1 MKKVYL
7 LLYLFLFLSFYNISF
22 ATGAT
27 VGFISDVHNVTQN
40 GKLVDLVADFN
51 RFLNSSVYPTGR
63 LPDGWSLDAI
73 QTVGDM
79 FYISSSTRATT
90 SVNAFNLSLASTT
103 PLFWGLGNH
112 DIYDGRP
119 YDLQYVQS
127 IFSSYPSWNLNDGPS
142 GSASTTYSYD
152 VGDMHVVVLD
162 QYSSTTDAVTEVTGT
177 ADIRDNLFNWLKDD
191 LRNSNQLYKIVVG
204 HEPAYPDH
212 PTNLEG
218 RHIGGSLDINLNNRN
233 RYWNLLQTEG
243 VVASIAGHLHYKK
256 AQEYNGVY
264 EIVLGVS
271 ASTSRS
277 GDGFNTKTFAH
288 SDGEYFEI
296 RMVSENDVS
305 NPIIKTLSD
314 FDQQI
319 LVNTYQG
326 AGTESKYWV
335 DYDSLI
341 AGNPGW
347 SSNNL
352 GKWWQNDFDDSD
364 WTSGELGT
372 GYDKNASSSWG
383 WINETINY
391 DPDSNNVANVNAVF
405 QRVPFDV
412 KNKDLYKNLN
422 LQVDYD
428 DAIIV
433 WINGLKVF
441 ESSNVPVFDEDNYQN
456 NFDKNA
462 LSDHGSDG
470 DATTTPV
477 YLEYKNINSA
487 LNILNEGEN
496 TMVIANWN
504 RTSSSSDIISAV
516 RLYLSKANIIVD
528 EPEIS
533 SSTSITWS
541 WSWTDNEI
549 NSANSYDLYFTS
561 GTSTVIEDIVS
572 TSTSVNNLLPNT
584 GYSIYIK
591 GKNASS
597 SEDTVSA
604 TSSVFYTLAPSPT
617 GLTVSNTSASS
628 ISLSVN
634 SFDNSNVGSS
644 GYYFSR
650 TGKNSGWISTN
661 TWQDSGL
668 SCGRTYT
675 YNVKYRNADGVET
688 NSVSIESSTSRCR
701 SSGGGGGGGG
711 GSVTKIVTP
720 TSTSSIDILALLAQL
735 EALLGQQSSISNI
748 QIQDPVSVGS
758 GKNQFYRDLYV
769 GISGEDVLFLQRFLN
784 TNGFVIAVVGPG
796 SIGNES
802 TYFGNLTQQALS
814 RWQLANGLPNTGYF
828 GPMSRG
834 KINSI

>member
-1 MKKVYL
+1 MKKVFYL

-22 ATGAT
+22 ATQAT

-79 FYISSSTRATT
+79 FYISSSTIATT

-127 IFSSYPSWNLNDGPS
+127 IFSSYPNWNLNDGPS

-162 QYSSTTDAVTEVTGT
+162 QYYDFSTAKTTGT
-177 ADIRDNLFNWLKDD
+177 ANIRDNLFSWLKDD
-191 LRNSNQLYKIVVG
+191 LRNSDQPYKIVVG
-204 HEPAYPDH
+204 HEPAYPYV
-212 PTNLEG
+212 
-218 RHIGGSLDINLNNRN
+218 RHIGDSLDQFSQNRD
-233 RYWNLLQTEG
+233 RFWNLLQTEG
-243 VVASIAGHLHYKK
+243 VVAHVTGHTHYNK
-256 AQEYNGVY
+256 AYEYDGVF
-264 EIVLGVS
+264 EVGLGIS
-271 ASTSRS
+271 ASTTRS
-277 GDGFNTKTFAH
+277 DAEGFNTKTFLH
-288 SDGEYFEI
+288 SSNDYFEI
-296 RMVSENDVS
+296 RMIRENDVN
-305 NPIIKTLSD
+305 NPVIKTISD
-314 FDQQI
+314 LDQQI

-352 GKWWQNDFDDSD
+352 GKWWQNGFDDSD

-441 ESSNVPVFDEDNYQN
+441 ESPNAPVFDEDDYQN

-470 DATTTPV
+470 DAITTPV

-504 RTSSSSDIISAV
+504 KTSSSSDIISAV
-516 RLYLSKANIIVD
+516 KLYLSKADIVIN

-533 SSTSITWS
+533 SPTSIT

-549 NSANSYDLYFTS
+549 NSVNSYDLYFTS
-561 GTSTVIEDIVS
+561 GTSTIIEDIND
-572 TSTSVNNLLPNT
+572 TSVVVSNLLPNT
-584 GYSIYIK
+584 SYSVYVK
-591 GKNASS
+591 GKNSS
-597 SEDTVSA
+597 DSEDTVSA
-604 TSSVFYTLAPSPT
+604 TSSEFYTLAPSPS
-617 GLTVSNTSASS
+617 GLTVSGTSAST
-628 ISLSVN
+628 ISLSAN
-634 SFDNSNVGSS
+634 SFNNSNVGSS

-650 TGKNSGWISTN
+650 IGKNSGWISTN
-661 TWQDSGL
+661 AWQDTDL

-675 YNVKYRNADGVET
+675 YNVKYRNANGVET
-688 NSVSIESSTSRCR
+688 NSISIDASTSRCR

-711 GSVTKIVTP
+711 GSVTKTVTP
-720 TSTSSIDILALLAQL
+720 ITTSSIDILALLAQL

-769 GISGEDVLFLQRFLN
+769 GISGEDVLQLQKFLN
-784 TNGFVIAVVGPG
+784 SIGYIIAVTGPG
-796 SIGNES
+796 SVGNES
-802 TYFGNLTQQALS
+802 MYFGNLTKQALS

-834 KINSI
+834 KINPI